1 MIQLHKFVC
10 FMLANADDCYQRSNV
25 NIFHILSYSIYVVP
39 GSGTIE
45 PHEFVNVMLD
55 KMQMMDTEDEIKKVF
70 RVFDRDGNG
79 FINAAELRYITV
91 LLFDH

>member
-1 MIQLHKFVC
+1 MWFQAVARLS
-10 FMLANADDCYQRSNV
+10 FMSLFNV
-25 NIFHILSYSIYVVP
+25 I
-39 GSGTIE
+39 
-45 PHEFVNVMLD
+45 LD

-79 FINAAELRYITV
+79 FINAAELRHITV